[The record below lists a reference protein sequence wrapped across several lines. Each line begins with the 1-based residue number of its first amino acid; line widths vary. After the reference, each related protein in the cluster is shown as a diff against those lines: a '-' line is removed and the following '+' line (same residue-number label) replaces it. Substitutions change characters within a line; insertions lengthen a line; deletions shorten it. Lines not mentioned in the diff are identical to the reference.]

1 MVSMQSVRSL
11 IDEAR
16 GQVLVLLQQEGTED
30 VGISDEWAYRMSSAY
45 DKLLSIRS
53 DLDQAELAG

>member
-16 GQVLVLLQQEGTED
+16 GHVLVLLQQEGTED
-30 VGISDEWAYRMSSAY
+30 VGISDEWAYNMSQVY

>member
-1 MVSMQSVRSL
+1 MVSMQSVRNL

-16 GQVLVLLQQEGTED
+16 GQVLVLLQDGDRE
-30 VGISDEWAYRMSSAY
+30 VGVSDEWAYNMSEAY

-53 DLDQAELAG
+53 NLDQAELAG